1 MYALMVETNQSICN
15 KIYTHT
21 HTHIYIY
28 KYMCYKQSLLSVKES
43 QNCKFV
49 IKINKLVTKRTQNC
63 KFMIFMLS
71 KLYTHVY

>member
-15 KIYTHT
+15 KIYIHT
-21 HTHIYIY
+21 H
-28 KYMCYKQSLLSVKES
+28 MCYKQSLLSVKES